1 MDQGRMDLADRLA
14 MLDRLRVADL
24 PAQRAGSGGV
34 RGGPGFLLADLAV
47 GADPHVGGP
56 GDREQGEDRE
66 HDERREQDEA
76 DFAAD
81 CQALVDAL
89 AGRWG
94 EPEAVHL
101 TPYLERAV
109 AGQPV
114 PEPMVALSAIVP
126 EAYGWQVADRW
137 IALGVGRWDQELPS
151 RLVLLIAGVHI
162 PRQSG
167 P

>member
-47 GADPHVGGP
+47 GADPRAGGH
-56 GDREQGEDRE
+56 GEREQGEGRA
-66 HDERREQDEA
+66 QDEA
-76 DFAAD
+76 DFRAG
-81 CQALVDAL
+81 CQALIDAL

-109 AGQPV
+109 AGEPV

-162 PRQSG
+162 PRQPG